1 MAMQYDVK
9 SSEVLVS
16 GSVYGARARIKGV
29 VISFASGGTVV
40 LKDGGAS
47 GTTRFSYTAP
57 AAAGSVNVVVP
68 GEGILCDN
76 NIYATLTDA
85 TATVFYG

>member
-9 SSEVLVS
+9 ATEVTAS

-29 VISFASGGTVV
+29 VVSFASGGTVV

-57 AAAGSVNVVVP
+57 AAAGSVNIVIP
-68 GEGILCDN
+68 GEGIVCDA
-76 NIYATLTDA
+76 NIYATLTNA

>member
-1 MAMQYDVK
+1 MAMQTDVK
-9 SSEVLVS
+9 AAERTTS
-16 GSVYGARARIKGV
+16 GSAFGGSTRVKGLV
-29 VISFASGGTVV
+29 VSFATGGTVV

-57 AAAGSVNVVVP
+57 AAAGTTNIVIP
-68 GEGILCDN
+68 GQGIKFDTDV
-76 NIYATLTDA
+76 YVTLTDA